1 MHPSRQQGVHVK
13 KKKAMDISLT
23 GDLWFKKSG
32 QEFLGSRRIQL
43 LEKVGELGSI
53 TKAGKAVG
61 ISYKTAWEQVEM
73 LNNLSNRPLVVKT
86 TGGRG
91 GGGTRL
97 TEAGEEV
104 IRRFRLIQ
112 QEHERFLNSI
122 GNHLQD
128 GEGFYQF
135 LRKINMKVSARN
147 IWSGDIAQ
155 MQKGAINTLV
165 TVALKGGDHICSLI
179 TNESVESLGL
189 EIGAPVVAM
198 AKAPAVMV
206 IKELGKAR
214 LSACN
219 ILRGTVQRIIEGQVD
234 CDVTLELPG
243 GTTVSATLTLARDR
257 SLDLREGDEA
267 WAVVQESSVILGV
280 V

>member
-1 MHPSRQQGVHVK
+1 MK

-23 GDLWFKKSG
+23 GDLWFRKSG

-73 LNNLSNRPLVVKT
+73 LNNLSDRPLVVKT

-219 ILRGTVQRIIEGQVD
+219 ILQGTVQRIIEGQVD

-243 GTTVSATLTLARDR
+243 GTTVSATLTLASDQ